1 MRPWYWLAW
10 SLSGTFYKSIC
21 HAEIQGRD
29 LLPKGNFLAVSNH
42 LSNIDPPLAGWALER
57 EVYYLAK
64 KPLWDNPTLGKLITS
79 LNSIPVDQERPDM
92 TSLKKTIK
100 VLREGHNAII
110 FPEGSRSLDGKLQPG
125 QPGAGLVACKAQV
138 PIVPM
143 RIFGTFEALP
153 PGSKKFTPHPI
164 RVVIGNYFLPPAE
177 EACKKDKTIY
187 SDLSKRM
194 MEEIAAL
201 EWNPGGN
208 ENKPIV

>member
-64 KPLWDNPTLGKLITS
+64 KPLWDNPTLGKLISS

-110 FPEGSRSLDGKLQPG
+110 FPEGSRSIDGKLQPG

-164 RVVIGNYFLPPAE
+164 QVVIGNYFLPPAE
-177 EACKKDKTIY
+177 EVGKKDKTLY

-194 MEEIAAL
+194 MAEIAAL
-201 EWNPGGN
+201 EWNSGGN
-208 ENKPIV
+208 ENKPII